1 MTFNELEQECAK
13 LRASLVEANHF
24 STELA
29 TKLATAGHYI
39 GFRAD
44 QPREE
49 IAAQC
54 RMRLRMTDAPPSTT
68 PP

>member
-13 LRASLVEANHF
+13 LRASLVEANRF

-39 GFRAD
+39 GFRCD
-44 QPREE
+44 QSSAE

-54 RMRLRMTDAPPSTT
+54 RLRLRVLDAPPS
-68 PP
+68 PIQP